1 VVLFYGRLLRLFPV
15 VWDDEGLDHGNLSRG
30 KGVSLFLKEHAYPW
44 HQVDRGCVRGGE
56 LLEMSQR
63 GTLIKLEGG
72 VGRRAEPEEVG
83 WPP

>member
-1 VVLFYGRLLRLFPV
+1 MVLFYGRLFPV

-30 KGVSLFLKEHAYPW
+30 KGVYLFLKEHSYLW

-56 LLEMSQR
+56 LLAMSQR
-63 GTLIKLEGG
+63 GTIIKLEGG